1 MNILN
6 VTTMVGLRG
15 GDLQMYTVYKL
26 LRDTKGINQFIL
38 CPENADLAAMC
49 KQDNAACIT
58 YKKNRFK
65 VFNTISA
72 IISICKKEKID
83 VLHIHDSTALTYAL
97 VALKFLPSSIKLILS
112 RKRNNRIKDKVL
124 NRYKY
129 THSRIVKIISVSKA
143 VEAIFDNLIT
153 DKSRLL
159 TIYDA
164 IDVAKYASKTNQNL
178 LHKELNLDADTKI
191 AGNIAGLT
199 KQKDIFTFVDTAKK
213 ILEAKPQELKI
224 KFVVIGTGVE
234 KEGLE
239 MHVKELGLENDVFF
253 LGFRSNADELIPEFD
268 VFLMTSITEGL
279 PLTIYEAFASRIP
292 VVSTDAGGIREVLI
306 HEQTGLMTPIRDP
319 EALSQNVL
327 RILKDDTLK
336 DTIVKNAYKTV
347 SDNHDL
353 KTMKENYLNFYNSL
367 K

>member
-26 LRDTKGINQFIL
+26 LRDTEGINQFIL

-65 VFNTISA
+65 VYNTINA

-97 VALKFLPSSIKLILS
+97 IALKFLPSSIKLILS

-129 THSRIVKIISVSKA
+129 THPKIVKIVSVSKA
-143 VEAIFDNLIT
+143 VEAIFDNLIS
-153 DKSRLL
+153 DKSRLI

-178 LHKELNLDADTKI
+178 LRNELNLDTDTKI
-191 AGNIAGLT
+191 VGNIAGLT
-199 KQKDIFTFVDTAKK
+199 KQKDIFTFVDTAKR
-213 ILEAKPQELKI
+213 ILETKPKELKI

-239 MHVKELGLENDVFF
+239 AYVKELGLENDVFF
-253 LGFRSNADELIPEFD
+253 LGFRSNADELLPEFD

-292 VVSTDAGGIREVLI
+292 VVSTDAGGIKEVVENYKTGFVTPQKDTDALAYHVLEVLSK
-306 HEQTGLMTPIRDP
+306 P
-319 EALSQNVL
+319 ELAEAITHSAY
-327 RILKDDTLK
+327 TL
-336 DTIVKNAYKTV
+336 VKQQ
-347 SDNHDL
+347 HDL
-353 KTMKENYLNFYNSL
+353 PVIKRNYIAFYNQL
-367 K
+367 